1 MEISFVLLW
10 FFLTLGSLWSLRAS
24 AGWNSLS
31 VKLQSSYVGWEAL
44 TRADARG
51 RRAGSLRN
59 ANLVF
64 MVFPFCVA
72 SPSAPSRGDHLK
84 RRSSAS
90 NPPGAS
96 VQEEGEP
103 SESRQPGHGTRQT
116 RRTVKEQ
123 EARQTSQKGERQA
136 RPQAKGKSTRR
147 SDGDLAVHA
156 GLIEMMH
163 M

>member
-1 MEISFVLLW
+1 MVTVGFRGMEFFVCKTPDQLRG
-10 FFLTLGSLWSLRAS
+10 LGSSDESRRSRSAS
-24 AGWNSLS
+24 RTSAKREPRFHG
-31 VKLQSSYVGWEAL
+31 
-44 TRADARG
+44 
-51 RRAGSLRN
+51 
-59 ANLVF
+59 
-64 MVFPFCVA
+64 FPFCVA

-103 SESRQPGHGTRQT
+103 GESRQPGHGTRQT
-116 RRTVKEQ
+116 RRTFKEQ

-147 SDGDLAVHA
+147 SDGVLAVHA
-156 GLIEMMH
+156 GLIEVMH
-163 M
+163 MQYSS